1 MPWIST
7 TFFEALYFD
16 ADIFVIEEDIF
27 EKAFEQKLRN
37 EIFYFENTDKFKFNL
52 EKYLEEGHF
61 YKYKKNLS
69 KKYLLNF
76 DNLNNRDK
84 LLNEALDNIS
94 KN

>member
-1 MPWIST
+1 MDLDSRI
-7 TFFEALYFD
+7 
-16 ADIFVIEEDIF
+16 
-27 EKAFEQKLRN
+27 QKLKG

-61 YKYKKNLS
+61 YKCKKNLS

-76 DNLNNRDK
+76 DYLNNRDK
-84 LLNEALDNIS
+84 LLNKVLDNFS